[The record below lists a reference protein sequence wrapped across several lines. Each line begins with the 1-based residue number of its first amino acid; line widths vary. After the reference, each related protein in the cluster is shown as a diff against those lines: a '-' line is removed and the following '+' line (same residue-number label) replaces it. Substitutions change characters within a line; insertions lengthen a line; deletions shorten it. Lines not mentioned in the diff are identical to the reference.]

1 MKVYRRHNCTR
12 SHRSARTFMKCAIPK
27 AAWIV
32 GRGDYAS
39 IAWCDVPTVE
49 LYATQE
55 DAERAKATID
65 RTGCGGRCQRRHEV
79 VQIKRLEE
87 MSR

>member
-1 MKVYRRHNCTR
+1 MKVYRRHNCTAA
-12 SHRSARTFMKCAIPK
+12 HRSARTFMKCAIPK

-49 LYATQE
+49 LYATG
-55 DAERAKATID
+55 
-65 RTGCGGRCQRRHEV
+65 RTLNGQRR
-79 VQIKRLEE
+79 RLIAPVAGALPTP
-87 MSR
+87 S